1 MIDERKIKIL
11 QSIVNDYILTGEPIG
26 SRTIAKKYDLGI
38 SSATIRNEMADLED
52 MGYLEQPHTS
62 SGRIPSSKGYRLYV
76 DKLMEEEKL
85 TLEEELMIK
94 NYLLDVA
101 FYEIDKMAK
110 QVSSLLSELTKL
122 TCIIKMPTVK
132 RSSIKSLQLVK
143 VDEFNLLFVVIT
155 DNGAIKNSLMKV
167 KRVPIREDLFKI
179 NNILNYRLTDLTVE
193 QINLEVIN
201 KIKDDLNGYE
211 DIFNAIIPMLYDTL
225 NSKEASQVFM
235 EGTTNIFNY
244 PEYNNIDKAKEILAL
259 LYNKDYILKLVNS
272 DNNMTIRIGDENFLP
287 EAKECSVISAVYS
300 IGEKPLGTIGLIGPR
315 RINYSKVVSVM
326 AEVMKQLNKS
336 LKD

>member
-38 SSATIRNEMADLED
+38 SSATIRNEMADLEE

-76 DKLMEEEKL
+76 DKLMEEEQL
-85 TLEEELMIK
+85 TLEEQLMIK

-110 QVSSLLSELTKL
+110 QVSVLLSELTKL
-122 TCIIKMPTVK
+122 TCIVKMPTVK
-132 RSSIKSLQLVK
+132 RSSIKSLQLVR

-155 DNGAIKNSLMKV
+155 DNGAIKNSLTKV
-167 KRVPIREDLFKI
+167 NKVPTPEELFKI
-179 NNILNYRLTDLTVE
+179 NNILNYRLNDLTVE

-201 KIKDDLNGYE
+201 KVKDDLKGYE
-211 DIFNAIIPMLYDTL
+211 DIFNAIIPMLYETL
-225 NSKEASQVFM
+225 NSNETSEVFM

-244 PEYNNIDKAKEILAL
+244 SEYNNIDKAKEILAL

-272 DNNMTIRIGDENFLP
+272 ENNMTIRIGDENFLP
-287 EAKECSVISAVYS
+287 EAKECSIISAVYS

-336 LKD
+336 LRD